1 MQDKPLSQ
9 KRGRLTKDEK
19 VVNNDVVN
27 IISSDEV
34 SE

>member
-1 MQDKPLSQ
+1 MQDNPLSI

-19 VVNNDVVN
+19 VVNNEFVN